1 MIDLENK
8 IGVLD
13 LDFSNNEL
21 FKIEAYTENSKSGI
35 NSNVVNSAVKITYI
49 PTDQF
54 IIVDGKISQ
63 FQNAQITKD
72 CMTYM
77 LTKCFYEKPRYNE
90 LIKKGLKKKK
100 LRSKNVEKIW

>member
-1 MIDLENK
+1 MIDSENK

-13 LDFSNNEL
+13 LDFSNGEL
-21 FKIEAYTENSKSGI
+21 FKIETYTEESKSGI
-35 NSNVVNSAVKITYI
+35 NSNVINSAVKITYT

-54 IIVDGKISQ
+54 IIVDSKISQ
-63 FQNAQITKD
+63 FLSAQIAKD

-90 LIKKGLKKKK
+90 LIRKGLKKKTA
-100 LRSKNVEKIW
+100 E

>member
-13 LDFSNNEL
+13 LDFSNDEL
-21 FKIEAYTENSKSGI
+21 FKIETYTEKSKSGI
-35 NSNVVNSAVKITYI
+35 NSNVVNSAVKVTHI

-54 IIVDGKISQ
+54 IIVDSKISQ
-63 FQNAQITKD
+63 FQSVQIAKD

-77 LTKCFYEKPRYNE
+77 LTECFYEKPRYNE
-90 LIKKGLKKKK
+90 LIKKGLKK
-100 LRSKNVEKIW
+100 ND

>member
-8 IGVLD
+8 VGVLD
-13 LDFSNNEL
+13 LDFSNDEL
-21 FKIEAYTENSKSGI
+21 FKLEAYNERSNSGI
-35 NSNVVNSAVKITYI
+35 DSGVVKSAVKITYI

-54 IIVDGKISQ
+54 IIVDSKISQ
-63 FQNAQITKD
+63 FQNAQIAKD

-90 LIKKGLKKKK
+90 LIKKGLKK
-100 LRSKNVEKIW
+100 ND

>member
-13 LDFSNNEL
+13 LDLDFSNDEL
-21 FKIEAYTENSKSGI
+21 FKIEVYTEKSKSGI

-49 PTDQF
+49 PTNQF
-54 IIVDGKISQ
+54 IVIDSEISQ
-63 FQNAQITKD
+63 FQSAQIAKD

-77 LTKCFYEKPRYNE
+77 LTKCFYEKSRYNK
-90 LIKKGLKKKK
+90 LIRKGLKK
-100 LRSKNVEKIW
+100 NEE